1 MDAPAVVAVSSLN
14 EFFRD
19 HLRNA
24 AGRQQLTLA
33 DDTECY
39 LVNLLAS
46 YARTDVLFDNDGGA
60 LRTPLLAALLSR
72 ALASTSGAQRERGLQ
87 RLGDVALFW
96 AGFFAHGFARRLV
109 DVDYYIAMGGHA
121 YESLADGAGTPGL
134 TPIRPVFA
142 ELAAKFVDVV
152 DALSDLAE
160 QSRPA
165 STDDPLRFYEIWQKT
180 GSRRAH
186 DKLVSF
192 GIVPVRGGSPHARH

>member
-14 EFFRD
+14 DFFRD
-19 HLRNA
+19 NLRDA
-24 AGRQQLTLA
+24 AGRQHLTLGGH
-33 DDTECY
+33 TECY

-46 YARTDVLFDNDGGA
+46 YARTDMLFDNEGGN

-72 ALASTSGAQRERGLQ
+72 ALSSSSSTERERRVQ

-96 AGFFAHGFARRLV
+96 AGFFAHGFERRLV

-142 ELAAKFVDVV
+142 ELATKFVAVV
-152 DALSDLAE
+152 DALSEMAE
-160 QSRPA
+160 QARPA
-165 STDDPLRFYEIWQKT
+165 SADDPLRFYEIWHKT
-180 GSRRAH
+180 GSPRAH
-186 DKLVSF
+186 AKLRSF